1 MGKTCAV
8 AFCNSG
14 YKTNAKIKMHTFP
27 ADESEREKWVNA
39 LPNIF
44 SILGTGSYMIMIRL
58 NQSPSKTAQSL
69 NDLNNV

>member
-27 ADESEREKWVNA
+27 ADESEREKWMNA
-39 LPNIF
+39 LPNI
-44 SILGTGSYMIMIRL
+44 ID
-58 NQSPSKTAQSL
+58 PSKK
-69 NDLNNV
+69 LNNNTYSSMYETLARIL